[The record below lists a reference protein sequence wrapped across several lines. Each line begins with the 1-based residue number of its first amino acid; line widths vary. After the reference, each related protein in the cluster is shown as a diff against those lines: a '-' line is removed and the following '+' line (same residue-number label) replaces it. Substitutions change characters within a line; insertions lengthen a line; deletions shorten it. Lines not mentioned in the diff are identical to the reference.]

1 MDTKNQVQLIKSQ
14 IMNMKLQIDNIDI
27 QNNNMFMMNNDQIG
41 EQLINLSIQILN
53 TGIQTFNIGKNIFIN
68 YNKYIDQ
75 LKLISEQI
83 NLLINGNNMIQQ
95 QQMMQQQMMIPPP
108 MMMQP
113 ILNEQN
119 NDFVRKKS
127 EIYNVIFKPCSG
139 FLPCFNIVAY
149 EGMPIK
155 ELLDKYK
162 NSIKGKLKENE
173 INKLKFYS
181 SALRVGFG
189 IRRLNREDD
198 IRKVTSNFNNAIILV
213 EQS

>member
-1 MDTKNQVQLIKSQ
+1 MDTKNHIQLIKSQ

-27 QNNNMFMMNNDQIG
+27 QNNNMFMMNNIQIG

-53 TGIQTFNIGKNIFIN
+53 TGIQTFNIGKNIVIN

-75 LKLISEQI
+75 LKLISQQI
-83 NLLINGNNMIQQ
+83 NILINENNNMIQQ
-95 QQMMQQQMMIPPP
+95 QQMLQQQMMIPPP

-113 ILNEQN
+113 ILNKQN

-139 FLPCFNIVAY
+139 FLPCFNILAY
-149 EGMPIK
+149 EGMSIK
-155 ELLDKYK
+155 ELLDKYI
-162 NSIKGKLKENE
+162 NSIKGKLNENE

-181 SALRVGFG
+181 TTNMIG
-189 IRRLNREDD
+189 RLNREDHK
-198 IRKVTSNFNNAIILV
+198 RKVTSSFRNITIWV
-213 EQS
+213 ER